1 MRLQMFVRK
10 FKWVC
15 LIALAT
21 AFTGQIVGQAM
32 GTIVGTITDSTGA
45 TIDHA
50 QVTATHMETQIRKSV
65 ATGASGS
72 FAIPDLAV
80 GTYSVTVEAQGFE
93 KSSIAGVTLDVSQQ
107 RNLDF
112 KLTIAGETQVAEVT
126 AAAPLINTA
135 DGSLAGL
142 VTEQQVENLPL
153 NGRSI
158 QNLVMLQ
165 PGMAQD
171 SGSMGFLAPQWI
183 SDGNRGETSVA
194 TLDGADAT
202 DSEMGTVQFWNF
214 NLDAIAEFK
223 VQQGNYSA
231 QFGQGGGTVTQIVTK
246 SGTNQFH
253 GSAFEFIR
261 NSVFDTR
268 NYFASSVPPFQRN
281 EFGGTFGGPIIRAK
295 TFFFG
300 EYAGFRQ
307 RLGEP
312 NIISVPTVAERT
324 GLAPLNGFQYQIP
337 LNSVA
342 QQVLAKYPL
351 PNQPGGIFGANTYN
365 FLFKQPTNDD
375 QFSVRVDHQISPS
388 DSLFVRASYVNN
400 NAAETDPVAAIEDP
414 EFSSS
419 NYNDARNYA
428 ISETH
433 IFSPR
438 LVNQFLFSVNRQ
450 LEGSAP
456 PSQAIAQT
464 IFADGSLASYG
475 PDTFITK
482 YAETY
487 YNPSDNFTWTLGR
500 HLFNI
505 GASYRYGQDN
515 GLGVSGVG
523 PNGQYVFQ
531 PGTPMPQNI
540 PSTDGG
546 PTLSAGTGS
555 PNGLFSLL
563 AGIPATYTRSTTI
576 PGFGPPGGGGTHWG
590 LRIWHFAGYVQDDV
604 KATPKLTFN
613 LGLRY
618 EYASAPY
625 EIEDRLGGIADT
637 GPQYGHFLL
646 NPSPLYKP
654 QVVNLSP
661 RLGAAYAVTTK
672 TVVRGGFAVLTNAI
686 PTVYPDQSAVDF
698 PLASLNTLSNPTYS
712 LTPLSVSLPTLTS
725 TTGTPLPPNGNTRLI
740 PVNTPVNLAPIAALV
755 GNVSGYWPSN
765 RLKNGYT
772 LTGNL
777 TVEQQLPG
785 DMALQT
791 TFVTNH
797 ALDLYSPE
805 YPNAYTG
812 AETQFT
818 PFANITPGLGE
829 FQLEGNNAVSHYNA
843 LQAQLRKIS
852 PTHGVQYQASYT
864 WSKILTD
871 ADALFS
877 ASGQSGAQSQNDPTC
892 LRCEYARASYDVAH
906 RFIANFSYNIPGRWG
921 KLPDRL
927 SRGWAVLGIFNA
939 QSGFPFNV
947 TSSYG
952 TQQYGFDTLNGLGAR
967 PFFIQS
973 ATKNPSHGPQFFSNA
988 VINNPGQFFSVPTVT
1003 DPVTQNTFQTAPGNL
1018 GRNTYTGPGWW
1029 NFDSSLTKDTKLTE
1043 KVQFQLRAEFFN
1055 LFNHA
1060 TFASPTSNLSNA
1072 SFGSS
1077 LTTASAERQIQ
1088 FGGRFIF

>member
-1 MRLQMFVRK
+1 LRSHNLANRLQRAF
-10 FKWVC
+10 
-15 LIALAT
+15 LIALMIASV
-21 AFTGQIVGQAM
+21 GHMSGQAV
-32 GTIVGTITDSTGA
+32 GTIVGTVTDATGA
-45 TIDHA
+45 TVDHA
-50 QVTATHMETQIRKSV
+50 QVTATHTETQIRKS
-65 ATGASGS
+65 ATTSASGS
-72 FAIPDLAV
+72 FAIPNLAV
-80 GTYSVTVEAQGFE
+80 GTYAVTVEAPGFQ
-93 KSSIAGVTLDVSQQ
+93 KSIIDGVTLDVSQQ

-112 KLTIAGETQVAEVT
+112 RLTVAGGSQVAEVT

-142 VTEQQVENLPL
+142 VTEQQVVNLPL

-231 QFGQGGGTVTQIVTK
+231 QFGQGGGTVIQMVTK

-253 GSAFEFIR
+253 GSAFEFVR
-261 NSVFDTR
+261 NSVFDAR

-281 EFGGTFGGPIIRAK
+281 EFGGTIGGPIIRNK

-312 NIISVPTVAERT
+312 NIISVPTPEERT
-324 GLAPLNGFQYQIP
+324 GLASLNGFQYQVP

-351 PNQPGGIFGANTYN
+351 PNQPTGLYGANTYN

-375 QFSVRVDHQISPS
+375 QFSVRVDHQISPN
-388 DSLFVRASYVNN
+388 DSVFVRASYVNN
-400 NAAETDPVAAIEDP
+400 NAAATDPIAAIEDP
-414 EFSSS
+414 SFSSA

-428 ISETH
+428 VSETH

-456 PSQAIAQT
+456 PSQAIVQS
-464 IFADGSLASYG
+464 IFSDGSLASYG

-487 YNPSDNFTWTLGR
+487 YDPSDNVTWTLGR
-500 HLFNI
+500 HLLSM

-515 GLGVSGVG
+515 GLGVAGVG

-531 PGTPMPQNI
+531 PGTPLPQDI
-540 PSTDGG
+540 PSTNGG
-546 PTLSAGTGS
+546 PTLTAGTGS
-555 PNGLFSLL
+555 PNGLFSLM
-563 AGIPATYTRSTTI
+563 AGAPATYTRATTI

-590 LRIWHFAGYVQDDV
+590 LRIWHFAGYAQDDYKV
-604 KATPKLTFN
+604 TPKLTLN

-625 EIEDRLGGIADT
+625 EIENRLGGIADT
-637 GPQYGHFLL
+637 GPQFGHFLL

-654 QVVNLSP
+654 QAVNLSP
-661 RLGAAYAVTTK
+661 RLGFAYAITTK
-672 TVVRGGFAVLTNAI
+672 TVIRGGFADLTNSI
-686 PTVYPDQSAVDF
+686 PTVYPDQAAVDF
-698 PLASLNTLSNPTYS
+698 PLASLNTLANPTYS
-712 LTPLSVSLPTLTS
+712 LTPLPVNLPALTS
-725 TTGTPLPPNGNTRLI
+725 TTGAPLPPNGNTKQI
-740 PVNTPVNLAPIAALV
+740 PANSPVDLSPIAAIV
-755 GNVSGYWPSN
+755 GNVGGYWPSN

-785 DMALQT
+785 DVSFQT

-805 YPNAYTG
+805 YPNGYTG
-812 AETQFT
+812 AQSQFT
-818 PFANITPGLGE
+818 PFSNITPGLGE

-843 LQAQLRKIS
+843 LQVQLRKIS
-852 PTHGVQYQASYT
+852 PKHGLQYQAAYT

-877 ASGQSGAQSQNDPTC
+877 ASGQSGGQSQNDPTC
-892 LRCEYARASYDVAH
+892 LKCEYARASYDVAH
-906 RFIANFSYNIPGRWG
+906 RFIANFSYNIPDRWG
-921 KLPDRL
+921 KFSNRF

-947 TSSYG
+947 TSAYG

-967 PFFIQS
+967 PFFIKK
-973 ATKNPSHGPQFFSNA
+973 ATKNPTGGPQFFSDEVVND
-988 VINNPGQFFSVPTVT
+988 PSLFFNVPTAT
-1003 DPVTQNTFQTAPGNL
+1003 DPRTQATSQTAPGNI
-1018 GRNTYTGPGWW
+1018 GRNSYTGPGWW
-1029 NFDSSLTKDTKLTE
+1029 NFDSSVTKETKLTE
-1043 KVQFQLRAEFFN
+1043 TVQFQFRAEFFN
-1055 LFNHA
+1055 LFNHS
-1060 TFASPTSNLSNA
+1060 TFASPTSNLGNV
-1072 SFGSS
+1072 SFGRS

-1088 FGGRFIF
+1088 FGGRLVF